1 MKEVERMLN
10 WKAHNAVC
18 CREQVTPLPWETF
31 KIVQRIHDNQNTDK
45 SVVDEEVEIA
55 KKAHVKNGRRL
66 AAIIPAKQRE

>member
-1 MKEVERMLN
+1 MKAVERMQN

-45 SVVDEEVEIA
+45 SVVDEAVKLA
-55 KKAHVKNGRRL
+55 KKAHLKNGRRL
-66 AAIIPAKQRE
+66 STFIPAKKCD